1 MLWYMYPKRIVRV
14 SDSSKMVIADILV
27 KVYSNS
33 LIVIFPFSSTSM
45 DEDRSEDLSEE
56 EVDELIKRIRHDVLI
71 NRIRVSVF
79 KVGEG
84 LLT

>member
-33 LIVIFPFSSTSM
+33 LSLFLSVQPALMKIDQKIF
-45 DEDRSEDLSEE
+45 LK
-56 EVDELIKRIRHDVLI
+56 KRLM
-71 NRIRVSVF
+71 S
-79 KVGEG
+79 
-84 LLT
+84 

>member
-1 MLWYMYPKRIVRV
+1 MYPKRIVRV